1 MGSALAGQ
9 VAIVTGASRGI
20 GKGCALELA
29 AAGATVYLTGRTV
42 REGEAAL
49 PGTVGAT
56 AAEIAAAGGGR
67 PRWRAITAT
76 TPRSSCSSASIASRA
91 SSTCSSTTRS

>member
-1 MGSALAGQ
+1 VGHALAGR

-42 REGEAAL
+42 REGAAAL
-49 PGTVGAT
+49 PGTVGGT
-56 AAEIAAAGGGR
+56 ASEIA
-67 PRWRAITAT
+67 T
-76 TPRSSCSSASIASRA
+76 TRLSRRCSRA
-91 SSTCSSTTRS
+91 STVSRAASTCS